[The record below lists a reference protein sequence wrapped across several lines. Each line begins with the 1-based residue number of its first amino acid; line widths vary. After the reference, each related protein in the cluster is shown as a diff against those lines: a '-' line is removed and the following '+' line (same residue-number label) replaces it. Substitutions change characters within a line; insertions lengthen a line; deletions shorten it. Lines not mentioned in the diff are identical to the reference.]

1 MNLDYIDDLVDV
13 DMCYLYYKGKAILS
27 ANTMVKLKKEVKEN
41 IEEPAEDKEVYI
53 ISFGKSTNKEKLLFV
68 HCGEC
73 VITPTLNLVTE
84 KHHRGKKICESE

>member
-27 ANTMVKLKKEVKEN
+27 ANTMVKLKKEVKKN

-53 ISFGKSTNKEKLLFV
+53 ISFGKSTNKEKLLFA
-68 HCGEC
+68 
-73 VITPTLNLVTE
+73 
-84 KHHRGKKICESE
+84 